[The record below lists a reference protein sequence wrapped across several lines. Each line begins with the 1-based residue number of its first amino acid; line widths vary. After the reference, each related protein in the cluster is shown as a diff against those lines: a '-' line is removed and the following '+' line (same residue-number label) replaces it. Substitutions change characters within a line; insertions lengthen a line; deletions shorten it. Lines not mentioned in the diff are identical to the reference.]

1 MRTPRK
7 PFSIEIEYSCHVT
20 YSFSV
25 YYSKTRYKSF
35 KGQFFEHIL
44 QDTFHIHYNL
54 ALLVRKEYIE
64 YFEVVIMEYICSQFL
79 CRCARALLFVANFY
93 AIVHERPRAL
103 LLLESLV

>member
-1 MRTPRK
+1 MRKPRK
-7 PFSIEIEYSCHVT
+7 PFSTEIEHSCHVT

-35 KGQFFEHIL
+35 KDQFFGYIL

-54 ALLVRKEYIE
+54 ALVRNECIK

-79 CRCARALLFVANFY
+79 CRCARARLFVANFY